1 MFKTLFPNF
10 VKIFC
15 VLLVGKLLIDNQVFS
30 KIINQVKPT
39 VDANATG
46 EKAKKSDATSKLTK
60 QPPVYQNFDV
70 VVYGDE
76 VPGICAAVWAK
87 KALGNKGKV
96 ALVRS
101 NKAHEM
107 LGGLLTRG
115 GLAYLDYDKIPDW
128 YYQPYAQCFKEFL
141 DKSQVVDYCIEPQ
154 PADNAIKEMLSEA
167 GVTVISDAKLT
178 PQVTKDKIE
187 YVEINDQNIRLKA
200 DSFIDAT
207 QDAELARNAGLSY
220 ARGYEGQDAH
230 LTQETLAVS
239 LVPIIHGLAMEDLQ
253 KMEDNIIFNTALVD
267 ELKNYIN
274 KYQTEAVANFWLKNF
289 WSPMYKSYRDGY
301 TIRSAALGAAYH
313 YENNIP
319 FTQDG
324 FFFDKAN
331 VCVYRNGDISWN
343 GFLFKY
349 PTDIA
354 MKLDENGRK
363 PTPEMIKK
371 MSLLQNWLQ
380 KYSQKDVRVI
390 LPPEVYV
397 RHTVSIKDVVDPL
410 TGQEIIRGGTAA
422 ENSIGSFSYDFDFR
436 GGVRGLSV
444 KIPPLPVFN
453 FGIENALATKVNNL
467 GIVSR
472 SSGYVGVGVSVGR
485 ILTLNIYQGQAVGVA
500 AAMAKELG
508 VPLNS
513 MKSAQVRKTLESLTN
528 QTTYFY
534 GKDTSNG
541 QDISQVK

>member
-1 MFKTLFPNF
+1 
-10 VKIFC
+10 
-15 VLLVGKLLIDNQVFS
+15 
-30 KIINQVKPT
+30 
-39 VDANATG
+39 
-46 EKAKKSDATSKLTK
+46 
-60 QPPVYQNFDV
+60 
-70 VVYGDE
+70 
-76 VPGICAAVWAK
+76 
-87 KALGNKGKV
+87 
-96 ALVRS
+96 
-101 NKAHEM
+101 
-107 LGGLLTRG
+107 
-115 GLAYLDYDKIPDW
+115 
-128 YYQPYAQCFKEFL
+128 
-141 DKSQVVDYCIEPQ
+141 
-154 PADNAIKEMLSEA
+154 
-167 GVTVISDAKLT
+167 
-178 PQVTKDKIE
+178 
-187 YVEINDQNIRLKA
+187 
-200 DSFIDAT
+200 
-207 QDAELARNAGLSY
+207 
-220 ARGYEGQDAH
+220 
-230 LTQETLAVS
+230 
-239 LVPIIHGLAMEDLQ
+239 
-253 KMEDNIIFNTALVD
+253 
-267 ELKNYIN
+267 
-274 KYQTEAVANFWLKNF
+274 
-289 WSPMYKSYRDGY
+289 
-301 TIRSAALGAAYH
+301 
-313 YENNIP
+313 
-319 FTQDG
+319 
-324 FFFDKAN
+324 
-331 VCVYRNGDISWN
+331 
-343 GFLFKY
+343 
-349 PTDIA
+349 

-472 SSGYVGVGVSVGR
+472 ASGYVGVAVSVGR

-513 MKSAQVRKTLESLTN
+513 MKSPQVRKTLESLTS